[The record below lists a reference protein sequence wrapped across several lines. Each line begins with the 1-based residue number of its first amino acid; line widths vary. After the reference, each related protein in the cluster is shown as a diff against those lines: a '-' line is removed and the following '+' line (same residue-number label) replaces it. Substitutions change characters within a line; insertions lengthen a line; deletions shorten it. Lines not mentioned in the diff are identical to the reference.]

1 MLFSKVTKGGLYL
14 KNIILADKA
23 GFCFGVK
30 RAVDEA
36 INIKNK
42 YNKAIYTLGPLI
54 HNNDVVKFLEQNNI
68 FPIRLDE
75 IDKLSKN
82 DVIIIR
88 SHGITPEVYNKLNAT
103 VDNVID
109 ATCPHVS
116 NIQQKAKKYF
126 DLGYGIVIVGDKSH
140 PEVEGINGWCDNQAF
155 ISKDGADLKNLPR
168 KVCVL
173 SQTTEK
179 QENFEKV
186 LKVIGKTCKEIIAFN
201 TICSATEVRQKAAE
215 EISKKVDAMIVLGGK
230 NSSNTTKLYEI
241 CKNNCKYTIHVENS
255 GEIPDEII
263 KCKNIKNIGVTAG
276 ASTPE
281 WIIKE
286 AFVKMNEENN
296 QEVNEQLAFM
306 QQNDRQIVVGET
318 LKGEVISVNEKEV
331 FLNVGYKVDAILPE
345 NEVLKDADTKLED
358 LFKIGDLVQVKIISR
373 RNDDGYVVLSTI
385 ELAREKG
392 YSELKTSF
400 ENGES
405 INVVVK
411 EAVKGGLISSYKGV
425 RVFIPASHI
434 ELFHIDDLSS
444 YIGKEIGIKIIEL
457 VEGRKNSRIVGSRK
471 ELLRVDKDKLDEVVW
486 ERLQKGDVVD
496 GEVKR
501 LADFG
506 AFVGVDGVD
515 GLLHVSQISW
525 ARVNKPSDILTV
537 GDKIKVLILDVDKE
551 NKKLSLSL
559 KALSEDPWTNVE
571 TKYPVESIVLCKVLR
586 FASFG
591 AFVELEPGVDALVHV
606 SEISHKR
613 IDKPEEALTIGQ
625 QIKAKI
631 LDVNKDTKKIGLSIK
646 EANEL

>member
-1 MLFSKVTKGGLYL
+1 M
-14 KNIILADKA
+14 KNVILADKA

-36 INIKNK
+36 LNIKNK
-42 YNKAIYTLGPLI
+42 FNKDIYTLGPLI
-54 HNNDVVKFLEQNNI
+54 HNNDVVNYLMKNNI
-68 FPIRLDE
+68 FPIKLEE
-75 IDKLSKN
+75 IDKLNKN

-88 SHGITPEVYNKLNAT
+88 SHGITPEVYNTLKAT

-116 NIQQKAKKYF
+116 IIHQKAKKYY
-126 DLGYGIVIVGDKSH
+126 DLGYGIVIVGDKNH
-140 PEVEGINGWCDNQAF
+140 PEVEGINGWCDNKAF
-155 ISKDGADLKNLPR
+155 ISKDGSDLQSIPR
-168 KVCVL
+168 RVCVL

-186 LKVIGKTCKEIIAFN
+186 LNIIGKTCREIIAFN
-201 TICSATEVRQKAAE
+201 TICSATEVRQKTAE
-215 EISKKVDAMIVLGGK
+215 EISKKVDAMIVIGGK

-241 CKNNCKYTIHVENS
+241 CKNNCKYTIHVENA

-263 KCKNIKNIGVTAG
+263 KSKSIINIGVTAG

-286 AFVKMNEENN
+286 ALIKMNEENN

-318 LKGEVISVNEKEV
+318 LKGEVISVNEKEI

-345 NEVLKDADTKLED
+345 NEVLKDASVKLSD
-358 LFKIGDLVQVKIISR
+358 MFKIGDFIQVKIISR
-373 RNDDGYVVLSTI
+373 RNDDGFIVLSAI
-385 ELAREKG
+385 ELEREKG

-400 ENGES
+400 ENGQS
-405 INVVVK
+405 INVFVK
-411 EAVKGGLISSYKGV
+411 ESVKGGLISSYKGV
-425 RVFIPASHI
+425 RVFIPASHV
-434 ELFHIDDLSS
+434 ELYHVDDLNS

-471 ELLRVDKDKLDEVVW
+471 ELLKVDKDKLDEVTW
-486 ERLQKGDVVD
+486 EKLQKGDIVE

-506 AFVGVDGVD
+506 AFVDINGVD

-525 ARVNKPSDILTV
+525 ARVTKPADILKV
-537 GDKIKVLILDVDKE
+537 SDRIKVLILDIDKE
-551 NKKLSLSL
+551 NKKISLSM
-559 KALSEDPWTNVE
+559 KALFEDPWINVE
-571 TKYPVESIVLCKVLR
+571 AKYPVDSIVLCKVLR

-613 IDKPEEALTIGQ
+613 IGKPDEALTIGQ
-625 QIKAKI
+625 QVKAKI
-631 LDVNKDTKKIGLSIK
+631 LDVNKESKKIGLSIK